1 MPVKYFV
8 DLDGFRHEAE
18 FDDEGKIIADKR
30 FDKNNQLVGEGIYK
44 NGGYV
49 GRKEYFTDSKGYRH
63 ETEFD
68 EKDVPV
74 ADKRFDKNNQ
84 LVGEGIYKNGG
95 YAGRKEY
102 FTDSKGYR
110 HEAVFDEKDMPVA
123 DKRFDE
129 KGNVV
134 GKGVYKKVG
143 KRSSFSARPILKQ
156 TDDKAVN
163 KESKDKPKP
172 LRILDEQRLPK
183 LTLAPGLGKDT
194 YELDLKDYEKELSNL
209 KPGEELAIGRDPKSK
224 NGIKIPE
231 EFNYVSRQHCSVK
244 RMENGRLALFDT
256 STNGTGVMP
265 PKEAI
270 IDKDHLPKLML
281 APGLGKDTY
290 ELDLKDYEK
299 ELSNLKPGE
308 ELAIGRD
315 PKSKNGIKIPEEF
328 NYVSRQHCSIRKLED
343 GRLALFDTST
353 NGTDII
359 RPKDSRQKDRDDR
372 PPSAPPAARTNGNVP
387 PSAEARGMAD
397 LPVSQHVGENEGQPQ
412 KRSLHS
418 LLLAQ
423 SKRVNNV
430 SISKSVSQRGGQSSK
445 MQKFVQQKAL
455 QKRLNL
461 RG

>member
-123 DKRFDE
+123 DKRFDG

-143 KRSSFSARPILKQ
+143 KQSSFSARPILKQ

-183 LTLAPGLGKDT
+183 LT
-194 YELDLKDYEKELSNL
+194 
-209 KPGEELAIGRDPKSK
+209 
-224 NGIKIPE
+224 
-231 EFNYVSRQHCSVK
+231 
-244 RMENGRLALFDT
+244 
-256 STNGTGVMP
+256 
-265 PKEAI
+265 
-270 IDKDHLPKLML
+270 L

-397 LPVSQHVGENEGQPQ
+397 LSVSQHVGENEGQPKKQ
-412 KRSLHS
+412 SLHS

-430 SISKSVSQRGGQSSK
+430 SISKSVSQRVGQSSK